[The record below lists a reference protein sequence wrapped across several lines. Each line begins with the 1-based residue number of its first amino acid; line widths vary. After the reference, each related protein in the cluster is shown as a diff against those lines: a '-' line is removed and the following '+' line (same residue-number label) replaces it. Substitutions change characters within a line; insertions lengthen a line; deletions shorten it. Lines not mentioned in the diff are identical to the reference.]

1 MILRK
6 NFTVNCFEDTGQD
19 VPGQQEDLELYRP
32 CSMTTSTKQTFSQ
45 TELVNRLATTRTER
59 LLESARCRAAYNTL
73 LLARPIIIRNITIHK
88 SGNGTSSMS
97 PNSYSVVTFMDYS
110 LVCSIHYGSALRFCE
125 IPLKQDSL
133 TPGSEAVSIVT
144 HETFS
149 LALITH
155 IRQWTKLPGLG
166 GLTISRNY

>member
-45 TELVNRLATTRTER
+45 TELVSRLATTRTER
-59 LLESARCRAAYNTL
+59 LLESARCRAAYNIL

-97 PNSYSVVTFMDYS
+97 PNSYS

-125 IPLKQDSL
+125 IPLKQVSL